1 MKLTDKVNVEFDLNW
16 RGNFNLGI
24 SVFADKFDAYS
35 GNSYMVGFS
44 PNDCYLM
51 RMANNVQ
58 NNLGRASFQDLRG
71 KTKARIS
78 VRINKEEGTIALVL
92 NNRVVK
98 NGRTTPVCRQ
108 GRECEFCAAAK
119 YVCEGQQYPREP
131 VGR

>member
-58 NNLGRASFQDLRG
+58 NNLGRASF
-71 KTKARIS
+71 RICGA
-78 VRINKEEGTIALVL
+78 N
-92 NNRVVK
+92 
-98 NGRTTPVCRQ
+98 Q
-108 GRECEFCAAAK
+108 GAHFRA
-119 YVCEGQQYPREP
+119 YQQGGGDHC
-131 VGR
+131 VGVE